1 MYCQSPFTSHHN
13 TARVLLLGLDL
24 LVLENSDE
32 GNVQFAYLGIEHLA
46 LG

>member
-1 MYCQSPFTSHHN
+1 MYRQSRFTSHHN

-24 LVLENSDE
+24 VVLANSGE
-32 GNVQFAYLGIEHLA
+32 RNVRFAYLGIEHLA